1 MISAFTTLR
10 QDRPQQLRVKRRYL
24 IQQDKEYNNAGHEPD
39 DPAGYKA
46 FAARPDVKSGSG
58 QSRKLARLNGMSVL
72 PSTADVVGPPRHVR
86 FVPTRDSCTAANGS
100 FYSITSCCVA
110 AMTPKAQSRR
120 F

>member
-24 IQQDKEYNNAGHEPD
+24 IQQDEEYNNAGHEPD
-39 DPAGYKA
+39 DPAGCKA

-58 QSRKLARLNGMSVL
+58 QSRKLARLNRMSVL

-86 FVPTRDSCTAANGS
+86 LVPTPENLKIQG
-100 FYSITSCCVA
+100 
-110 AMTPKAQSRR
+110 
-120 F
+120 